1 MPATAPPPRPPA
13 PPAPPRAGSH
23 LIAIVLLV
31 LALIVTVSLVA
42 GWAGLRFLSGSVQ
55 IQVEEV
61 AGGKKEFSLRTP
73 VGSFWLG
80 SFEVDKRKVDE
91 TSLGLPLYPGAREVR
106 DNSASLH
113 FGLPDQQDVRVI
125 VGKFETPDPLE
136 KVKGFYQERIGSLA
150 TKVTEKGSQG
160 KTVFEIKHR
169 DQEKVVALENLP
181 SGTRI
186 ELVRVIH
193 GRGESK

>member
-1 MPATAPPPRPPA
+1 MSATAPPPRPPA

-31 LALIVTVSLVA
+31 LALIVTVSL
-42 GWAGLRFLSGSVQ
+42 
-55 IQVEEV
+55 
-61 AGGKKEFSLRTP
+61 
-73 VGSFWLG
+73 
-80 SFEVDKRKVDE
+80 
-91 TSLGLPLYPGAREVR
+91 
-106 DNSASLH
+106 
-113 FGLPDQQDVRVI
+113 
-125 VGKFETPDPLE
+125 E

-150 TKVTEKGSQG
+150 TKVTEKDSQG